1 MKERRN
7 SMKRTWIW
15 TMMLAAACC
24 WAGGGCGGDDSEETA
39 YHPAVDVNG
48 KWDVRLDGDP
58 LGVMTL
64 AVSDKG
70 ALDGSLTTTQG
81 AEAELAGVMDEYDA
95 EFTMTFPAEAYLG
108 RVTFAGD
115 ASSASGALVDNKGFT
130 RVLAMT
136 PRFID

>member
-1 MKERRN
+1 MTRLGWGASWRIARRD
-7 SMKRTWIW
+7 
-15 TMMLAAACC
+15 LH
-24 WAGGGCGGDDSEETA
+24 AGFRGL
-39 YHPAVDVNG
+39 
-48 KWDVRLDGDP
+48 RLLFVCLF

-81 AEAELAGVMDEYDA
+81 AVAELAGAMDEYVA
-95 EFTMTFPAEAYLG
+95 EFTMTFPAEAYLAT
-108 RVTFAGD
+108 VTFAGD

-136 PRFID
+136 PRFTE

>member
-1 MKERRN
+1 MNERRN
-7 SMKRTWIW
+7 SMKKTWMW
-15 TMMLAAACC
+15 TLMLAVACC
-24 WAGGGCGGDDSEETA
+24 GAGTGCGDDDEEETV

-81 AEAELAGVMDEYDA
+81 AVAELAGAMDEYLA
-95 EFTMTFPAEAYLG
+95 EFTMTFPAEAYLAT
-108 RVTFAGD
+108 VTFAED

-136 PRFID
+136 PRFTE